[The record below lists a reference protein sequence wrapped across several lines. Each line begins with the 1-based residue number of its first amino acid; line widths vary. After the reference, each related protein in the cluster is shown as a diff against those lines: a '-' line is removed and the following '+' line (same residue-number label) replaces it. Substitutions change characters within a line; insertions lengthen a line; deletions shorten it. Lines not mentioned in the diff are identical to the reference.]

1 MMMSF
6 VQSTERIIVD
16 HLQIDLVTYQLSNVV
31 QAILDHCWPV
41 GKVRVC
47 D

>member
-6 VQSTERIIVD
+6 VQTTERIVVD

-31 QAILDHCWPV
+31 ETIFDHSWPR
-41 GKVRVC
+41 GS
-47 D
+47 